1 MASAWIQDG
10 GISALSWDYNGAALS
25 GQAEQ
30 VSGVDT
36 SLGVWDVA
44 WFSPFLA
51 YKRQDPQFKLQE
63 IKTKYK

>member
-1 MASAWIQDG
+1 MASARIQDG
-10 GISALSWDYNGAALS
+10 GISTLSWSYNGAALS

-30 VSGVDT
+30 DSGVDT
-36 SLGVWDVA
+36 ALGVRDVA

-51 YKRQDPQFKLQE
+51 YKRQDPQFKLQQ